1 MLTFL
6 QLPWASLS
14 LASTTFFG
22 ILLAGLTWIMPG
34 INAILIAFR
43 RPDLYQLTNNTG
55 RFLGLPRLVWIGII
69 WLIFIVPVYA
79 AAFGY
84 PVYQGLQQ
92 SGTSYLALTNVSG
105 VGWALIFVVV
115 GIIVYFVMRAVN
127 VRHGINV
134 KMIFQE
140 LPPD

>member
-1 MLTFL
+1 
-6 QLPWASLS
+6 
-14 LASTTFFG
+14 
-22 ILLAGLTWIMPG
+22 MPG
-34 INAILIAFR
+34 INAILISFR

-69 WLIFIVPVYA
+69 WLIFIVPVYV

-105 VGWALIFVVV
+105 VGWALIFIVV
-115 GIIVYFVMRAVN
+115 GIIVYFVMRAIN